1 MKEWLVAFLKENNM
15 SITTAESCTG
25 GMIASEI
32 VEVSGASNVFFE
44 GYITYSEEA
53 KAKLLN
59 VSPNTIS
66 KYGVV
71 SVEVAAEMA
80 KGAATAAKADVAIS
94 TTGVAGPFGG
104 SKENPVGTVCIGC
117 YIKGR
122 IYTPK
127 CHFEG
132 DRQMIRKSAT
142 KYAIKYICGLLS
154 Q

>member
-104 SKENPVGTVCIGC
+104 SKENPVGTVCI
-117 YIKGR
+117 
-122 IYTPK
+122 
-127 CHFEG
+127 
-132 DRQMIRKSAT
+132 
-142 KYAIKYICGLLS
+142 
-154 Q
+154 